1 MERVLEPQTAKRP
14 PASTPRTDRS
24 LPPDS
29 AALAA
34 RLRLKLNEQDR
45 AVCTETLDP
54 DSGDARPEPVL
65 HPPPSRRFDERL
77 ERLQTRLGLS
87 HLNRWVLLA
96 VAVLIAAVGL
106 SVTIL
111 SWPDAEPAATAP
123 AVAPEASAAAPALIV
138 VSVAGAVNEPGI
150 VELEEGARVA
160 DAIEAAGGL
169 TEGADPGFLNL
180 ARVVADGDLVAV
192 PDAAASGAAAPD
204 PGEAGAAAG
213 GLVNINVAGAS
224 ELDALNGIGPVLA
237 ERIIEYREA
246 NGSFQSV
253 DELSEVSGIGSALLE
268 QLREQVTL

>member
-1 MERVLEPQTAKRP
+1 MERALEPQTAP
-14 PASTPRTDRS
+14 PPDRS
-24 LPPDS
+24 LPPDP

-34 RLRLKLNEQDR
+34 RLRLKLNEPDEDR
-45 AVCTETLDP
+45 GVCKETVDA
-54 DSGDARPEPVL
+54 DSGEARPEPDL
-65 HPPPSRRFDERL
+65 RRPSSERFDERL
-77 ERLQTRLGLS
+77 ERLQNRLGLS
-87 HLNRWVLLA
+87 HLNRWVLLL
-96 VAVLIAAVGL
+96 VALLVAAVGL

-111 SWPDAEPAATAP
+111 SWPESEPAATAP
-123 AVAPEASAAAPALIV
+123 AVVPEASAAEPETIV

-150 VELEEGARVA
+150 VELQSGARVA

-169 TEGADPGFLNL
+169 AEGADPGFLNL

-192 PDAAASGAAAPD
+192 PDAAGTAAPA
-204 PGEAGAAAG
+204 PGDAGGPAAG
-213 GLVNINVAGAS
+213 GLVNINVAGLA

-237 ERIIEYREA
+237 ERIIAYREA